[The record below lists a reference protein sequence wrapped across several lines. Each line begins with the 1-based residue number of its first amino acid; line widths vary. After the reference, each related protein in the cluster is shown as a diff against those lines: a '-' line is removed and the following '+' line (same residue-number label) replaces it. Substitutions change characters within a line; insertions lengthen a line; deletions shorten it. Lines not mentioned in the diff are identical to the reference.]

1 MPDLI
6 CEAPT
11 RIFQHTLKNGG
22 LANGRFAKLF
32 FATIRAAIGRI
43 RTFWARCWQSLGPGG
58 RIRTILRCSGPDVGK
73 VSAPEDEPQTTK
85 TQKLVITSPPCATP
99 PPFGNPRRPD
109 SRPPCL
115 GGGVEAKKN
124 LEAPPHS
131 PPKPK
136 DIEATAWPPEPTK
149 KHRGASGRRAPVGG
163 GRWPM
168 PAARAEAGPKDGPR
182 GHFLGPIWAPK
193 WPKTGPKKNKKL
205 SGDPLTTKE
214 FHLLLGSAAAELV
227 FQNACWPP
235 IGSPLAGFGR
245 YFGGRELVPGATF
258 WAQSEPA
265 GGPAVQYK
273 GQSPSP

>member
-22 LANGRFAKLF
+22 FANGRLANMF

-58 RIRTILRCSGPDVGK
+58 RATNHK
-73 VSAPEDEPQTTK
+73 NTK
-85 TQKLVITSPPCATP
+85 TCYHQPPMCDP

-193 WPKTGPKKNKKL
+193 WPKTGPKK
-205 SGDPLTTKE
+205 TKH
-214 FHLLLGSAAAELV
+214 F
-227 FQNACWPP
+227 
-235 IGSPLAGFGR
+235 
-245 YFGGRELVPGATF
+245 REIP
-258 WAQSEPA
+258 
-265 GGPAVQYK
+265 
-273 GQSPSP
+273 